1 MQIRWTRLP
10 FPAKNE
16 TEYKQKLNDWLS
28 HVFYDVLPEH
38 GYEVR
43 EEQIY
48 TAFRMARAL
57 TEGTTLMAEAGPGTG
72 KTFAYLLPAVC
83 HARLKGQPVVV
94 ASASSIL
101 KAQLV
106 SPEGD
111 IQTLSRLLGLDIDV
125 RVGGDPAEYLCE
137 VKLERTHFLFEEE
150 PEGWADLHHWAQ
162 RTGTGARSEV
172 PGVADELWER
182 VAWDQSM
189 ACDTC
194 PKRGHCFMMAAR
206 RHHREAADL
215 IICDHRLFSQDLLT
229 RTDRLEGGQ
238 LPILPAYSA
247 VIFDEGHYMPET
259 WMKVQGWALSRP
271 RLKRTIERLEH
282 LAERETVA
290 RRVEVA
296 NRLAAN
302 FFRGIELHTL
312 PGEGKRDVEKSEPL
326 MSALKKLDKALDDVQ
341 TELVTEEAMHEGTG
355 VEADLRAYQGR
366 IDEIRAAL
374 RLFQRE
380 DSIAWVEGA
389 DLWVVPRNPKSLF
402 HREHL
407 KPGTP
412 VIFSSATLEPEYQ
425 ARVVG
430 VAKYDKSK
438 VGVPFDLGQQ
448 SLIYQPAAETDPVA
462 EALQVMQTSGGR
474 ALVLLRSMAQVR
486 EWKEAL
492 AGQDLPWM
500 VMFEGDGDRGAQL
513 ERFREEISSVLI
525 GAHFW
530 EGVDVPGE
538 ALSCVIIPQLPF
550 PEHDPL
556 IRERRAQAEARGEDP
571 FGAVDLPEMLIKL
584 KQGVGRLIRTA
595 EDRGVIALLDRTY
608 AETDWA
614 ESVEEALPEDAERV
628 SDLEEVRAFLAG
640 ERQPA
645 E

>member
-10 FPAKNE
+10 FEAKNE

-57 TEGTTLMAEAGPGTG
+57 TDGTPLMAEAGPGTG

-83 HARLKGQPVVV
+83 HARMRGQPVVV
-94 ASASSIL
+94 ASASSVL
-101 KAQLV
+101 KAQLA

-111 IQTLSRLLGLDIDV
+111 IQTLSRLLELDIDV
-125 RVGGDPAEYLCE
+125 RVAGDPAEYLCE
-137 VKLERTHFLFEEE
+137 VKLDRTNFLFEEE
-150 PEGWADLHHWAQ
+150 PEGWADLHYWAQ
-162 RTGTGARSEV
+162 RTGTGIRAEV

-182 VAWDQSM
+182 VAWDPGM

-215 IICDHRLFSQDLLT
+215 VVCDHRLFSQDLLT

-238 LPILPAYSA
+238 VPILPAYSA
-247 VIFDEGHYMPET
+247 VVFDEGHYLPET
-259 WMKVQGWALSRP
+259 WMKSQGWALSRT
-271 RLKRTIERLEH
+271 RLKRTVERLEL

-290 RRVEVA
+290 RRVEVT
-296 NRLAAN
+296 NRLAGN
-302 FFRGIELHTL
+302 FFRGLEANTR
-312 PGEGKRDVEKSEPL
+312 PGEGKRDVDRTEPL
-326 MSALKKLDKALDDVQ
+326 LAAVSKLDKALDDVQ
-341 TELVTEEAMHEGTG
+341 TELVTEEAMSEGLA
-355 VEADLRAYQGR
+355 VEADLKAYQAR
-366 IDEIRAAL
+366 IDEVRAAL
-374 RLFQRE
+374 RLFRRE
-380 DSIAWVEGA
+380 DSVAWVEGD

-402 HREHL
+402 HRDHL
-407 KPGTP
+407 KPTTP

-448 SLIYQPAAETDPVA
+448 SLIYQPEATTDVVG
-462 EALQVMQTSGGR
+462 EAVRVMHASGGR

-492 AGQDLPWM
+492 TGQDLPWT

-513 ERFREEISSVLI
+513 DRFREEISSVLI

-538 ALSCVIIPQLPF
+538 ALSCVIIPHLPF

-556 IRERRAQAEARGEDP
+556 IRERRSQAEARGEEP
-571 FGAVDLPEMLIKL
+571 FEAVDLPEMLIKL

-595 EDRGVIALLDRTY
+595 EDRGVIALLDRSHVD
-608 AETDWA
+608 EDWA
-614 ESVEEALPEDAERV
+614 DAVEEALPEDAERV
-628 SDLEEVRAFLAG
+628 SDLDAVKAFLAG
-640 ERQPA
+640 QPA
-645 E
+645 D